1 MCVMFFLVLIPN
13 EFIIPCDCGTEKC
26 AELWKSHTEL
36 FVVCVIFFWFWF
48 WGAGVPNKLHSKK
61 LASAAKK
68 LQAHSAV
75 QRESEGSVFDT
86 SEGKDPL
93 KFTLGQGK
101 VGVFVWERAREHE
114 RTQESMW
121 EKVIFPCACDLCRR
135 RMCVCGR
142 ECHRNESCHA

>member
-1 MCVMFFLVLIPN
+1 VTVGL
-13 EFIIPCDCGTEKC
+13 
-26 AELWKSHTEL
+26 AELWKSHTESFL
-36 FVVCVIFFWFWF
+36 VCVIFCWFLF

-101 VGVFVWERAREHE
+101 VGVCAWDRARE
-114 RTQESMW
+114 RMCTQESMW
-121 EKVIFPCACDLCRR
+121 EKVIFSHACDL
-135 RMCVCGR
+135 
-142 ECHRNESCHA
+142 